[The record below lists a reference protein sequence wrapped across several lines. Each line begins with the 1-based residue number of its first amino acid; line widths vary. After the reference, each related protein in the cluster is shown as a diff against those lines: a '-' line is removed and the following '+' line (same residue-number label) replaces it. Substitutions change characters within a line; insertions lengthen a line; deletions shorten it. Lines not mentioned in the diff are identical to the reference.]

1 MTDEEDRNRVVSPDT
16 IPMSGAIGMD
26 DEDDEDR
33 TAVMSAAARAQALE
47 AAALARAP
55 LDFDLTG
62 GSDDAPLT
70 AGSVD
75 FDLTGGEDIADESSH
90 GALDL
95 DLGSGETSIPE
106 VVASSAA
113 PLAAAASA
121 SAPAAT
127 SSAPLSPG
135 PTPSSGGGIGK
146 WIAIAFTI
154 GVLVLAAVYL
164 L

>member
-26 DEDDEDR
+26 DEADEDR

-121 SAPAAT
+121 PAG
-127 SSAPLSPG
+127 PG
-135 PTPSSGGGIGK
+135 PTPDSGGGMGK

-154 GVLVLAAVYL
+154 GVLVVAAIYL